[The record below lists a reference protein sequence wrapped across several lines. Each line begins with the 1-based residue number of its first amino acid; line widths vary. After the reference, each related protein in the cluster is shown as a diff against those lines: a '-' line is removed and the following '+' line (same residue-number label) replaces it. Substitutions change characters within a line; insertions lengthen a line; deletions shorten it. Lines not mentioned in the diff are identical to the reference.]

1 MKNNKRLKKGFA
13 YVLVFTIMA
22 VFGSCASSNT
32 VEEAVVTVEPIVDV
46 ANDATDESI
55 GETTWQEFKAAIKSK
70 DEEKLKACCTS
81 EIIDYEALF
90 FMLNELYVM
99 RKMDETQFKDLVN
112 VEVDGKEYL
121 QFYAEEIGEDEYG
134 YEYGTS
140 ITLHFIVVEESLFL
154 DHYSAAG

>member
-1 MKNNKRLKKGFA
+1 MFLKKGIEA
-13 YVLVFTIMA
+13 ILLVCTVA
-22 VFGSCASSNT
+22 VFMSCSSNSQLT
-32 VEEAVVTVEPIVDV
+32 EETAVETNVNAADLPLQGTTE
-46 ANDATDESI
+46 ESI
-55 GETTWQEFKAAIKSK
+55 RETTWQEFKAAIKSK
-70 DEEKLKACCTS
+70 DEEKLKACCTP
-81 EIIDYEALF
+81 EITDYEALF

-99 RKMDETQFKDLVN
+99 RKMDETQCKDLEY

-134 YEYGTS
+134 YEYATA